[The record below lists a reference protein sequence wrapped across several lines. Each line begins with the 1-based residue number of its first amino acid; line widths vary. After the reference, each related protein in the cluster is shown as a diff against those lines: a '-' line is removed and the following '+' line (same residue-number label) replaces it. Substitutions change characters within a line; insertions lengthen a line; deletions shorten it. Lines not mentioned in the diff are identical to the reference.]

1 MSLKIETF
9 SNKTG
14 GNAFYKAL
22 AHPLTV
28 EPARALMTRLAA
40 RGTVALYDPLGGAEA
55 FDALHPLD
63 GLALAGLYVQDVEEI
78 GTQRLGQAG
87 QPVSELPKSRAA
99 SLLVTAFEADRLV
112 DHIRHL
118 VPMGMTVETLDA
130 LRLPDAL
137 LTDTRRYLNPLNFAT
152 NFVFF
157 RDAGGH
163 HTRLVTANYWGGY
176 GARDPRL
183 WCRLFG
189 ADGSVLAD
197 WDQRLG
203 APNATVE
210 IDSRETRARFGLGDF
225 EGQLFIHVV
234 DAAGHD
240 VVKYALDTYG
250 EDDSVL
256 SCTHDA
262 NAWPAEF
269 YAGLPAP
276 AEGETVVLWV
286 QNSHPRPIDPGE
298 ISVRR
303 MGAASDGARFT
314 EAVPPFGSAKLDV
327 GAALPDLAWPA
338 QVEVRAGKHLVR
350 PRYEIRTQAG
360 RLRISHPNVER
371 TDLTPD
377 RRLPDI
383 TAQLG
388 KGYVLPAPILPVEDY
403 GTVML
408 PTPMATG
415 QESLPVA
422 VAFYDSAGSEI
433 GYERLGNLP
442 RDHATALDLGAR
454 VGARLNGGW
463 GHAELIYDFTQGG
476 EGDGWLHALFRYE
489 QRASGHLAETSF
501 GAHVF
506 NTVLT
511 YKNEPQSYAG
521 RPPGLST
528 RLFLRVGP
536 APVETFCC
544 LIYPAS
550 TPWHATSRTTLILHD
565 GDGRAVA
572 EKPVAIACGGSLLWR
587 VHETFDAAALE
598 AAGPR
603 GYVIIR
609 DTGCRLFG
617 YHGLEHP
624 GRSLSLDH
632 MFGF

>member
-1 MSLKIETF
+1 MSLRIETF
-9 SNKTG
+9 SNRTG

-22 AHPLTV
+22 AHPLSV
-28 EPARALMTRLAA
+28 EPARALIARLAA
-40 RGTVALYDPLGGAEA
+40 RGPVALYDPLGGAEA
-55 FDALHPLD
+55 FAALHPLD
-63 GLALAGLYVQDVEEI
+63 GLDLAGLYVQDIEEI
-78 GTQRLGQAG
+78 GVQRLGQSG
-87 QPVSELPKSRAA
+87 QPVTELPRCRAA
-99 SLLVTAFEADRLV
+99 SLLVAAFDAERPV

-118 VPMGMTVETLDA
+118 IPEGMAVETLDA
-130 LRLPDAL
+130 LKLPDGL
-137 LTDTRRYLNPLNFAT
+137 LSDPKRYLNPLNFAT

-163 HTRLVTANYWGGY
+163 HTRLRTVNYWGGY
-176 GARDPRL
+176 GAEAPRL

-189 ADGSVLAD
+189 ADGATLAE
-197 WDQRLG
+197 WEQPLG
-203 APNATVE
+203 PPGATVE
-210 IDSRETRARFGLGDF
+210 IDSREVRARFGLDDF
-225 EGQLFIHVV
+225 EGQVFVHVIG
-234 DAAGHD
+234 AAGHD

-250 EDDSVL
+250 EDDTVL

-276 AEGETVVLWV
+276 AEGETLVLWV
-286 QNSHPRPIDPGE
+286 QNSHPRPIGRGE
-298 ISVRR
+298 IAVRR
-303 MGAASDGARFT
+303 MGEAGDGARLG
-314 EAVPPFGSAKLDV
+314 EAVPAFGSAKFDV
-327 GAALPDLAWPA
+327 GAALPELAWPA
-338 QVEVRAGKHLVR
+338 QIEIRAGKHLVR
-350 PRYEIRTQAG
+350 PRYEIRNRTG

-371 TDLTPD
+371 TDLAPD
-377 RRLPDI
+377 KRLPDVA
-383 TAQLG
+383 AQLG
-388 KGYVLPAPILPVEDY
+388 KGYILPAPILPVDDY
-403 GTVML
+403 ASLVL
-408 PTPMATG
+408 PTPMATT

-422 VAFYDSAGSEI
+422 VAFYDTAGTEI

-442 RDHATALDLGAR
+442 RDHAVTLDLGAR
-454 VGARLNGGW
+454 IGPRLNGRS

-489 QRASGHLAETSF
+489 QRASGHAAETSF

-511 YKNEPQSYAG
+511 YGNEPQSYAG

-550 TPWHATSRTTLILHD
+550 TPWHAASDTALSLHD
-565 GDGRAVA
+565 GDGRQVA
-572 EKPVAIACGGSLLWR
+572 EERVAIACGGSLLWR
-587 VHETFDAAALE
+587 THDVFDARALE

-603 GYVIIR
+603 AYVVIR
-609 DTGCRLFG
+609 DTTCRLFG